1 MLALAVSSVAVYNR
15 WLPLWMA
22 TALVLVMMLPAGVLK
37 WRDDKRA
44 YGTTIMILS
53 ILVSA
58 QGLHTLEHLAQFT
71 QYHALYWTMRQSVGL
86 LSPAN
91 AEWVHF
97 AWNWSVLLAVI
108 LLLRGGVRNVWMW
121 LLLAVAGFHAVEH
134 TYTFVRYQMV
144 LPSCAGWGSKTSRR
158 RGCRASSAATAGWRA
173 ANGRATRGSAAFP
186 ASPPP
191 CAWTSISGGTLSR
204 SRCSWWVRTY
214 FCARRPLSHGRSA
227 APAWHCSC
235 VICCPA
241 AQARRYF
248 TLNQL
253 CLQPYP
259 KGAATW

>member
-1 MLALAVSSVAVYNR
+1 MQQTLRVEQQPLGLRDIFPLLRLLDPGRYTAFVVISFVLAMVVNSVAVYNR
-15 WLPLWMA
+15 WIPLWLA

-97 AWNWSVLLAVI
+97 AWNWSVLVAVI

-121 LLLAVAGFHAVEH
+121 LLLLVAGFHAVEH

-144 LPSCAGWGSKTSRR
+144 LAELHSLGIENIPAQGLPGIVGRDGWLARSEFTRNTWICGIPGITTAVRLDVHFWWNAIEIALILVGAHVFLRKTPPFSKPSS
-158 RGCRASSAATAGWRA
+158 
-173 ANGRATRGSAAFP
+173 
-186 ASPPP
+186 
-191 CAWTSISGGTLSR
+191 
-204 SRCSWWVRTY
+204 
-214 FCARRPLSHGRSA
+214 
-227 APAWHCSC
+227 
-235 VICCPA
+235 
-241 AQARRYF
+241 
-248 TLNQL
+248 
-253 CLQPYP
+253 
-259 KGAATW
+259 